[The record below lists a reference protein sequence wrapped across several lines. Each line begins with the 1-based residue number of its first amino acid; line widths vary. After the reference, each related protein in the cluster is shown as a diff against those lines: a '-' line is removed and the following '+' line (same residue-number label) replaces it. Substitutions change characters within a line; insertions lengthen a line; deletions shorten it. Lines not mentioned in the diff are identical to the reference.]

1 MSADPKVERSSTV
14 LTERFVAVEQAV
26 VQAGERIPTDV
37 REQLDSHLDTVRER
51 LAVGVDFT
59 VVALVGGTGSGK
71 SSLFNALT
79 GIDFA
84 QVGVKRPTTSQP
96 LACVWGERADKLLD
110 HLGIEPENRYRRESE
125 LDAGT
130 EDDLHG
136 LVLVD
141 VPDHDSI
148 AEEHREFVDQ
158 IVPLA
163 DVLIWVLDPQKYAD
177 AAVHTQYLQELGGH
191 ERSLMAVLNKSD
203 TVPEVALPSLLADVG
218 RLLAKDGLEEIPVR
232 AVSTVSQEGVV
243 GLRDV
248 LAQLTQTRSAAA
260 VRAAV
265 DLRAAGDLLAPTVG
279 EGEPRREDLPVTAA
293 AAVVAEAADVLALE
307 SRMRDAIPVAKPTD
321 TLPTVAD
328 DHPIDAEL
336 VESAREKI
344 IEPSQARLPQLWA
357 QSVAA
362 AVPLEPELSAELR
375 AGLQAVP
382 PPQLP
387 LGLRRAKKI
396 VVTLLWLVFL
406 ALVVWA
412 GWLAI
417 SPESPP
423 QPPAWNVPY
432 VSDALTDWGYPQL
445 VVPGL
450 AAIAVLIITLIVA
463 ATFSAR
469 LRRARDLRSREYG
482 DGLRAAAAALVG
494 ERIVGP
500 VTTVHH
506 SHREIREVIERVRTE
521 LQGRR
526 PADELSTPARRYE

>member
-1 MSADPKVERSSTV
+1 MSANPKVERSSAV

-26 VQAGERIPTDV
+26 VQAGERIPADV
-37 REQLDSHLDTVRER
+37 AAQLEEHLDTVRGR
-51 LAVGVDFT
+51 LSVGVDFT

-96 LACVWGERADKLLD
+96 LACVWGENAEKLLD
-110 HLGIEPENRYRRESE
+110 HLGIEPENRYKRESE
-125 LDAGT
+125 LDAGDE
-130 EDDLHG
+130 EDLQG

-177 AAVHTQYLQELGGH
+177 AAVHTRYLQELGGH
-191 ERSLMAVLNKSD
+191 ERSLMVVLNKSD

-218 RLLAKDGLEEIPVR
+218 RLLSQDGLNEVPVR

-279 EGEPRREDLPVTAA
+279 DSEPDREDLPVSATAA
-293 AAVVAEAADVLALE
+293 ILAEAADVMALQA
-307 SRMRDAIPVAKPTD
+307 RMRDAIPTAKPGD
-321 TLPTVAD
+321 ELPTID
-328 DHPIDAEL
+328 DEHGIDSEL
-336 VESAREKI
+336 VEAAREKI
-344 IEPSQARLPQLWA
+344 IEPAQARLPKLWA

-362 AVPLEPELSAELR
+362 AVPLEGELAEELR
-375 AGLQAVP
+375 AGMKSVP
-382 PPQLP
+382 PPRLP
-387 LGLRRAKKI
+387 IGLRRAKQ
-396 VVTLLWLVFL
+396 VVLSFLWLVII
-406 ALVVWA
+406 ALIAWGVWLIA
-412 GWLAI
+412 APNSAPTLTGVR
-417 SPESPP
+417 
-423 QPPAWNVPY
+423 VPY
-432 VSDALTDWGYPQL
+432 VTQSFTDWGRPEL
-445 VVPGL
+445 VLPALGIAL
-450 AAIAVLIITLIVA
+450 AIILLLIASAIFGAQ
-463 ATFSAR
+463 
-469 LRRARDLRSREYG
+469 LRRARDLRAREYG
-482 DGLRAAAAALVG
+482 DGLRAEAAVLVG
-494 ERIVGP
+494 ERMVAP
-500 VTTVHH
+500 VTAVHH
-506 SHREIREVIERVRTE
+506 SHREVREVITSVRKE
-521 LQGRR
+521 LEGTR
-526 PADELSTPARRYE
+526 PREIVRGSAHRE